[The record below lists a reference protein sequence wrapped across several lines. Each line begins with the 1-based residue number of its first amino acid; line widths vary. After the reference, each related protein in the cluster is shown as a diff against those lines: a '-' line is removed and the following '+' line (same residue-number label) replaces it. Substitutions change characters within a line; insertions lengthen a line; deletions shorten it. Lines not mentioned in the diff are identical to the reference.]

1 LPPATDAARGAA
13 RTYRV
18 WIVLTAAALLVA
30 VGVIGVA
37 LADFSVRHR
46 PEHLVSVL
54 GLAVALPSANP
65 AAITLLVLATLG
77 IAVVVAIAR
86 GVLTVGR
93 SHCQL
98 QRRLPELGRL
108 TGASDVTVLASD
120 GVHAFCAGLLR
131 PRIYVSAG
139 AIRKLGDD
147 ELAAVIAHERM
158 HRARRDPLRIVT
170 TRLLGEALFFVPPVR
185 LLARRYDTLA
195 EIAADDHALAAVGGD
210 TSVLA
215 AAMLAFDGGVAPER
229 ADHILGVRADWSL
242 PLGLVGVAAAGL
254 VALALLVW
262 QLGRHAVLQST
273 LALPFASSAPCVV
286 VLALVPAAA
295 LALGAW
301 ASRRF

>member
-1 LPPATDAARGAA
+1 MLPATEAAERAARA
-13 RTYRV
+13 YRV
-18 WIVLTAAALLVA
+18 WVGLAGLAVLVA

-37 LADFSVRHR
+37 LADLSVRAEPVHV
-46 PEHLVSVL
+46 VSVL
-54 GLAVALPSANP
+54 GVVVALPVANP
-65 AAITLLVLATLG
+65 AAIALLVLATLG
-77 IAVVVAIAR
+77 IAVVVAVVRGVVAIAR
-86 GVLTVGR
+86 G
-93 SHCQL
+93 H
-98 QRRLPELGRL
+98 RRLRRGLPELGRL
-108 TGASDVTVLASD
+108 TGAADVTLLAHE

-139 AIRKLGDD
+139 AVRRLGDD

-185 LLARRYDTLA
+185 ALARRYDTLA

-210 TSVLA
+210 ASVLA

-229 ADHILGVRADWSL
+229 ADHILGIPGDWSL
-242 PLGLVGVAAAGL
+242 PLALIAMAVAGL
-254 VALALLVW
+254 AALALLVW

-273 LALPFASSAPCVV
+273 LGVPFASPAPCVV

-295 LALGAW
+295 LALGSW

>member
-1 LPPATDAARGAA
+1 LPPATDAARRA
-13 RTYRV
+13 YRV
-18 WIVLTAAALLVA
+18 WAGLATAAMLLA
-30 VGVIGVA
+30 VGAVAVA
-37 LADFSVRHR
+37 LADLSVRSDPGH
-46 PEHLVSVL
+46 VVAVL

-65 AAITLLVLATLG
+65 AAIMLLVLATLG

-86 GVLTVGR
+86 GAVTIAS
-93 SHCQL
+93 SHRQL
-98 QRRLPELGRL
+98 QRRLPELGPL
-108 TGASDVTVLASD
+108 TGAADVTVLASD
-120 GVHAFCAGLLR
+120 GVHAFCTGLLR
-131 PRIYVSAG
+131 PRVYVSAG
-139 AIRKLGDD
+139 AVRRLGDD

-158 HRARRDPLRIVT
+158 HRVRRDPLRIVT

-229 ADHILGVRADWSL
+229 ADHILGARADWSL
-242 PLGLVGVAAAGL
+242 PLGLVGLAAAGL

-273 LALPFASSAPCVV
+273 LAPPIASSAPCVV

>member
-1 LPPATDAARGAA
+1 MPPATDAARRAA
-13 RTYRV
+13 RTYRA
-18 WIVLTAAALLVA
+18 WIVLTAATLLVA
-30 VGVIGVA
+30 LGIIGVA
-37 LADFSVRHR
+37 LTDFSVRPR

-54 GLAVALPSANP
+54 GLAVALPSANA
-65 AAITLLVLATLG
+65 AAIMLLVLATLG

-86 GVLTVGR
+86 GVVTIAS
-93 SHCQL
+93 SHRRL
-98 QRRLPELGRL
+98 QRRLPELGPL
-108 TGASDVTVLASD
+108 TGAADVTVLASD

-131 PRIYVSAG
+131 PRVYVSAG
-139 AIRKLGDD
+139 AVRSLGDA

-158 HRARRDPLRIVT
+158 HRVRRDPLRIVT

-229 ADHILGVRADWSL
+229 ADHILGARADWSL
-242 PLGLVGVAAAGL
+242 PLGLVGLAAAGL

-273 LALPFASSAPCVV
+273 LALPIASSAPCVV

>member
-1 LPPATDAARGAA
+1 LPPATDAARRAA
-13 RTYRV
+13 RAYRV
-18 WIVLTAAALLVA
+18 WIALTAGALLLA
-30 VGVIGVA
+30 LGVIGVA
-37 LADFSVRHR
+37 LADFSVRPR

-86 GVLTVGR
+86 GVVTVGR
-93 SHCQL
+93 SHRQL
-98 QRRLPELGRL
+98 QRRLPELGPL

-139 AIRKLGDD
+139 AVRRLGDD

-158 HRARRDPLRIVT
+158 HRVRRDPLRIVT

-185 LLARRYDTLA
+185 VLARRYDTLA

>member
-1 LPPATDAARGAA
+1 MAAT
-13 RTYRV
+13 
-18 WIVLTAAALLVA
+18 LLA
-30 VGVIGVA
+30 VGAVAVA
-37 LADFSVRHR
+37 LADLSARREPGHV
-46 PEHLVSVL
+46 VAVL
-54 GLAVALPSANP
+54 GLAVALPSANL
-65 AAITLLVLATLG
+65 AAIALLVLATLG
-77 IAVVVAIAR
+77 IAVIVAIAR
-86 GVLTVGR
+86 GVVTIAR
-93 SHCQL
+93 SDRRL
-98 QRRLPELGRL
+98 QRRLPHVGRL

-139 AIRKLGDD
+139 AIRRLGDD
-147 ELAAVIAHERM
+147 ELAAVVAHERM

-170 TRLLGEALFFVPPVR
+170 TRLLGEALFFVPPIR

-273 LALPFASSAPCVV
+273 LAIPVVSSAPCVV